1 MAGGCFGLTGV
12 VEKKPAR
19 PAVCGALVGVW
30 SVDLRGDRSVGNSS
44 LGFMCVT
51 LLTISTSL
59 LLSSSN
65 WPLSKVYLERIG
77 QLETVELVI

>member
-1 MAGGCFGLTGV
+1 MSLRFSHFLPVAGGFGFTGV
-12 VEKKPAR
+12 VEEEEKKPAK
-19 PAVCGALVGVW
+19 PAWGLVGV
-30 SVDLRGDRSVGNSS
+30 SVDDLRGDRSVGSSS

-65 WPLSKVYLERIG
+65 WPLSKVYLEG
-77 QLETVELVI
+77 